1 MALKSSGSS
10 SSSSLSPAP
19 PPVPSSPF
27 LCCPHFLQTNS
38 FSELLF
44 FSEILSTPSSS
55 ELIRIYPFKTKPDEN
70 PEAKPLIAYI
80 PWTNAEPW
88 AIVKDFPKVTKHYH
102 RFAEDFTI
110 VIQTNQP
117 GFSDLYQLVY
127 MLVNEAQATS
137 RWKLKGF

>member
-1 MALKSSGSS
+1 M
-10 SSSSLSPAP
+10 
-19 PPVPSSPF
+19 PSSPF
-27 LCCPHFLQTNS
+27 FCCPQFLQTNS

-55 ELIRIYPFKTKPDEN
+55 ELIRIYPFKIKPDEN
-70 PEAKPLIAYI
+70 PEAKPLITHI

-102 RFAEDFTI
+102 RFAEGFTI
-110 VIQTNQP
+110 VIQTYQP
-117 GFSDLYQLVY
+117 GFSDLYQLVH
-127 MLVNEAQATS
+127 MLVNEGQATS